1 MDWAELQQWNARRSS
16 GRRLFQPGL
25 HEAPARLVPQTSSCG
40 APGSLLSPRRLPTMS
55 YRDYGR
61 DRSRSPARD
70 YGRSSG
76 GYGGGSR

>member
-1 MDWAELQQWNARRSS
+1 MDWAELEQRNARRSS
-16 GRRLFQPGL
+16 GRRPSQQGCMKRQLGWCL
-25 HEAPARLVPQTSSCG
+25 KLAPAGPLG
-40 APGSLLSPRRLPTMS
+40 LSFPPSRLPTMS